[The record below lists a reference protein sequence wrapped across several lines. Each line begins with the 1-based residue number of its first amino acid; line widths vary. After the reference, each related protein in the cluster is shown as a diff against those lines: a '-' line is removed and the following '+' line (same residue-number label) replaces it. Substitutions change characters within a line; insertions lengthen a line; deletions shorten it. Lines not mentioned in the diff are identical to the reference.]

1 MSLKHSG
8 TCSHSLYF
16 EAFWEGAA
24 KWSNEQ
30 THLPPFLPP
39 NTPKATPPNTLSGAF
54 QGSHQGTN
62 YSEAFS
68 RRQIA
73 DGVKPCG
80 GSGELRIK
88 PQLQGMGIDFCRSKN
103 IKTSPLALCG
113 CHSCRLLGFFFFS
126 PFQDHGRWEDCTSS

>member
-1 MSLKHSG
+1 M
-8 TCSHSLYF
+8 
-16 EAFWEGAA
+16 A

-39 NTPKATPPNTLSGAF
+39 NSPKAIPQNTLSGAF

-62 YSEAFS
+62 YSEAFF

-73 DGVKPCG
+73 DGVKPSRVMGWAG
-80 GSGELRIK
+80 GGELRIN
-88 PQLQGMGIDFCRSKN
+88 PQLQRMGIDFCRSKN

-113 CHSCRLLGFFFFS
+113 CHSCCLLGFSFFL
-126 PFQDHGRWEDCTSS
+126 PFRTMEGGMIVLPHD